1 MRLSELKT
9 GDSAVILKVLG
20 HGAFRKRIM
29 EMGFVR
35 GKTVTV
41 ELNAPLKDPVKYKIM
56 DYEVSLR
63 RSEAAMIEVITEEE
77 AELAAKEDNGGGQS
91 NITEDYVK
99 RAVTKS
105 TKQINVALVG
115 NPNSGKTSF
124 FNAASGSH
132 EHVGNYG
139 GVTVDAKRGSFTHR
153 GYEFIIYDLPG
164 TYALS
169 AYSPEE
175 KYVRRHLIEHTPD
188 VVINIVAASNLERNL
203 YLTTDLIDM
212 DCPTVMAL
220 NMYDELERS
229 GAKLDYK
236 MLGEMLGI
244 PVVPTVSRSGK
255 GMKPLF
261 NTIISL
267 YENRINPKH
276 IHISHGQEIEEG
288 IETLEKRLK
297 ADGSIQEHFSTRFL
311 ATKLLEGDREI
322 QKLLSGEKKY
332 PQWAEVRD
340 RLVEHIERINGE
352 DIETSLT
359 NDKYG
364 FISGAL
370 METYEPGE
378 SEQMRKTQ
386 LIDLFVT
393 NKLFGFPFFL
403 LLMFVM
409 FWSTFVIG
417 SYPMG
422 WIEDGV
428 GLLGNWLGD
437 TMPGGM
443 LKDLITDGIIGGV
456 GSVIVFLPNILI
468 LYLFISFMEDSGYMA
483 RAAFIMDRLMRR
495 MGLHGKSFIPL
506 IMGFGCNVPAIMA
519 TRSIESHSSRI
530 ITILINPFMSCGARL
545 PVYIMLTA
553 AFFPDTTA
561 ATLICVGLYLLGI
574 TVAVITAK
582 LLRKFKFKKDET
594 PFVMELPPY
603 RIPTARATIGH
614 MWEKAAQYLRK
625 MGGIILVASIAIWF
639 LSYFPRY
646 ESDAH
651 QTGTAEAITDSI
663 DFPAVVSGEAPAVAS
678 GGEPTGETREDPK
691 SVNTGTVPAGSV
703 IAILPAAQP
712 SEQTPEYEALA
723 NYMQQRNSYIG
734 RVGRFISPVMEPL
747 GFEWKTSV
755 ALVTGMAAK
764 ELIVSTLGVLHS
776 EGGEPS
782 DTRLAVRLKSPD
794 PITGEPGMT
803 PLSALSLLV
812 FVLLYF
818 PCIAA
823 VVAISRETGS
833 WKWGL
838 FSFVYNTAV
847 AWVVSFI
854 VYNAGSLFI

>member
-20 HGAFRKRIM
+20 HGAFRRRIM
-29 EMGFVR
+29 EMGFVH

-63 RSEAAMIEVITEEE
+63 RSEAAMIEVMTE
-77 AELAAKEDNGGGQS
+77 AEAEQLVREGGGWQE
-91 NITEDYVK
+91 NATEDYVK
-99 RAVTKS
+99 RAVNRSK
-105 TKQINVALVG
+105 KQINIALVG

-132 EHVGNYG
+132 EHVGNYS
-139 GVTVDAKRGSFTHR
+139 GVTVDAKRGTVMHK
-153 GYEFIIYDLPG
+153 GYKFVIYDLPG

-175 KYVRRHLIEHTPD
+175 KFVRGHLTEQTPD
-188 VVINIVAASNLERNL
+188 IVINVVAASNLERNL

-220 NMYDELERS
+220 NMYDELEHS
-229 GAKLDYK
+229 GSTLDYK
-236 MLGEMLGI
+236 MLGELLGI
-244 PVVPTVSRSGK
+244 PVVPTVSRSGRGIK
-255 GMKPLF
+255 ELF
-261 NTIISL
+261 DTVIEL
-267 YENRINPKH
+267 YENRIQPKH
-276 IHISHGQEIEEG
+276 IHIVHGQEVENG
-288 IETLEKRLK
+288 IETLEKCLK
-297 ADGSIQEHFSTRFL
+297 EDGSIQEHFSTRFL
-311 ATKLLEGDREI
+311 ATKLLERDSEVE
-322 QKLLSGEKKY
+322 KLLKKESKY
-332 PQWAEVRD
+332 PQWAEERD
-340 RLVEHIERINGE
+340 RQVEKIEKITGE
-352 DIETSLT
+352 DMETILT

-364 FISGAL
+364 FIAGAL
-370 METYEPGE
+370 SETFVPGQ
-378 SEQMRKTQ
+378 SEQMRTTKI
-386 LIDLFVT
+386 IDSFVT
-393 NKLFGFPFFL
+393 NKLFGFPIFL
-403 LLMFVM
+403 LLMFLM
-409 FWSTFVIG
+409 FWATFVVG
-417 SYPMG
+417 SYPME
-422 WIEDGV
+422 WIENGV
-428 GLLGNWLGD
+428 GMLGDWISD
-437 TMPGGM
+437 TMPEGM
-443 LKDLITDGIIGGV
+443 LKDLIVDGIIGGV

-483 RAAFIMDRLMRR
+483 RAAFIMDKLMHR

-545 PVYIMLTA
+545 PVYAMLIP
-553 AFFPDTTA
+553 AFFKGDFTRTFVM
-561 ATLICVGLYLLGI
+561 ISLYVLGI
-574 TVAVITAK
+574 IVAIITAK

-603 RIPTARATIGH
+603 RVPTARATMMH

-646 ESDAH
+646 KGQETHNTTTTRAMN
-651 QTGTAEAITDSI
+651 TAPEIGSAD
-663 DFPAVVSGEAPAVAS
+663 G
-678 GGEPTGETREDPK
+678 PTGIFITTESEAEDTA
-691 SVNTGTVPAGSV
+691 SDDNTNIAEEQALATEAGNTDDEIDV
-703 IAILPAAQP
+703 DVF
-712 SEQTPEYEALA
+712 A

-734 RVGRFISPVMEPL
+734 RIGLFIEPAMEPL
-747 GFEWKTSV
+747 GFDWKTSV

-764 ELIVSTLGVLHS
+764 EIVVSTLGVLHTEGDDPS
-776 EGGEPS
+776 E
-782 DTRLAVRLKSPD
+782 TRLAEKLKSPD
-794 PITGEPGMT
+794 PVTGEPGMT
-803 PLSALSLLV
+803 AASALSLLV

-823 VVAISRETGS
+823 VVALAREAGS

-838 FSFVYNTAV
+838 FSFVYNTGV
-847 AWVVSFI
+847 AWLMAFI
-854 VYNAGSLFI
+854 VYNISSLFI